1 MKTLSVG
8 IFALILTATSSIAGG
23 CSKHNNANLEAM
35 ACTPGYT
42 WDEETSACVQDP
54 SA

>member
-1 MKTLSVG
+1 MKTISAG

-23 CSKHNNANLEAM
+23 CAKLKNTNLEAM
-35 ACTPGYT
+35 ACNTGYT
-42 WDEETSACVQDP
+42 WDEKTSACVQDP